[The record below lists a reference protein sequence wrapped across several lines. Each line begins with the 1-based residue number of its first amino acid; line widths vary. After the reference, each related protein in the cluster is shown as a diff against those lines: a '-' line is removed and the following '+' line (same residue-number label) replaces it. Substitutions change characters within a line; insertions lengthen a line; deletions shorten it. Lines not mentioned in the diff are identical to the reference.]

1 MGTAAE
7 GKNRFRPGTGI
18 LVCLFLLLVLPGFAG
33 AEGRIVE
40 YRLPVQMEEQE
51 TAGDGETVF
60 VGKKK
65 KKGQYAQLLLDPA
78 RGSIRG
84 GGTAELSRLLEEE
97 KGTVLS
103 AFWRVKV
110 TGNENERFALW
121 PRGNEK
127 GILTARM
134 TEGWNLWEI
143 TPLIRELGK
152 SGKPLSLRLMLADE
166 TRKGGARFDLKSSW
180 IDIRIRAEKG
190 SRASLIQEENMLD
203 SAFSAL
209 PESHWILQRYRELT
223 DAILLPEW
231 PESGAPYYF
240 GGHLAENVLR
250 PFTPDQASNYY
261 REGKYYLGGFDCIGF
276 IRWAEEKAGKTPM
289 SSLEEVL
296 SARSGFFPVKDRDPR
311 SWTAFLQPGDLL
323 LFDHGSLHVGIC
335 IGTPRQYGLT
345 EENTPDLAGWLDA
358 PMMIH
363 CGEDPFVYRRFSAYI
378 ETLSYRR
385 ISVTPPDGGV
395 TVSVLVSSPGDAPNR
410 EKAPWGKEYGYFRV
424 MGQEMT
430 AFPVSDCGRI
440 AWNAD

>member
-1 MGTAAE
+1 
-7 GKNRFRPGTGI
+7 
-18 LVCLFLLLVLPGFAG
+18 
-33 AEGRIVE
+33 
-40 YRLPVQMEEQE
+40 
-51 TAGDGETVF
+51 
-60 VGKKK
+60 
-65 KKGQYAQLLLDPA
+65 
-78 RGSIRG
+78 
-84 GGTAELSRLLEEE
+84 
-97 KGTVLS
+97 
-103 AFWRVKV
+103 
-110 TGNENERFALW
+110 
-121 PRGNEK
+121 
-127 GILTARM
+127 
-134 TEGWNLWEI
+134 
-143 TPLIRELGK
+143 
-152 SGKPLSLRLMLADE
+152 
-166 TRKGGARFDLKSSW
+166 
-180 IDIRIRAEKG
+180 
-190 SRASLIQEENMLD
+190 MLD

-209 PESHWILQRYRELT
+209 PESHWTLQRYRELT

-250 PFTPDQASNYY
+250 PFTPDQASSYY

-289 SSLEEVL
+289 PSLEEVL
-296 SARSGFFPVKDRDPR
+296 SARSDFFPVKDRDPR